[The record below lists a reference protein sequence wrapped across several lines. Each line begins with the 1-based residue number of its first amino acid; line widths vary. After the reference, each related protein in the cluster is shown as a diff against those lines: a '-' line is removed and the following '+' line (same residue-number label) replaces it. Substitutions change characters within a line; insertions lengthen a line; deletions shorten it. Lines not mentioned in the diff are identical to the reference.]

1 MDLDRERRLR
11 LADAVDAPRR
21 KPRALDALWRA
32 AYRVAFRLQLLYWRV
47 RHPRLEGAYVAV
59 WHGERLLMIRNS
71 YRRKLSMPAGGLERG
86 ETPVQAALRELREE
100 VGIESDA
107 QALRYFGEIV
117 DSNGYAEDHAHV
129 FELRCAVE
137 PRPAVDGRE
146 VVWAGMLRVEEALE
160 RGVVSVVR
168 QYLERIGPTGA
179 RSP

>member
-1 MDLDRERRLR
+1 MDPERERRLR
-11 LADAVDAPRR
+11 LADAHDAPRR
-21 KPRALDALWRA
+21 EPRRLDALWRS
-32 AYRVAFRLQLLYWRV
+32 AYRAAFRLQLLYWRV

-71 YRRKLSMPAGGLERG
+71 YRTRLSLPAGGVERG

-107 QALRYFGEIV
+107 EALRYFGEIV
-117 DSNGYAEDHAHV
+117 DSSLYAEDHAHV
-129 FELRCAVE
+129 FELRCAEE

-146 VVWAGMLRVEEALE
+146 VVWAGMLRAEEALE

-168 QYLERIGPTGA
+168 QYLERIAPTSA
-179 RSP
+179 RR

>member
-1 MDLDRERRLR
+1 MDPDRERRLR
-11 LADAVDAPRR
+11 LADAHDAPRR
-21 KPRALDALWRA
+21 KARRLDALWRS
-32 AYRVAFRLQLLYWRV
+32 AYRAAFRLQLLYWRV

-71 YRRKLSMPAGGLERG
+71 YRTRLSLPAGGLERG

-107 QALRYFGEIV
+107 ESLRYFGEIV

-129 FELRCAVE
+129 FELRCAEE

-146 VVWAGMLRVEEALE
+146 VVWAGMLGVEEALE

-168 QYLERIGPTGA
+168 QYLERIGPA
-179 RSP
+179 RARR